1 MFAWLINL
9 IHRFCLPK
17 RWLTVE
23 QLAELHGEFYVSEL
37 DARLFDGMWWQA
49 DADKMGER
57 VADLVLRHGL
67 QLSDRAMTII
77 NGETWRQ
84 QFGAKVFAAL
94 TAGTTCHCCLGWR
107 VILLVV
113 CCAGAGFAAGRL

>member
-1 MFAWLINL
+1 MLAWLIRL
-9 IHRFCLPK
+9 IHWVCAPK
-17 RWLTVE
+17 RWLTLD
-23 QLAELHGEFYVSEL
+23 QLGQLHTEFYASKL
-37 DARLFDGMWWQA
+37 DIRLFDGMWWLA

-57 VADLVLRHGL
+57 ITDLVLKHGL
-67 QLSDRAMTII
+67 LLSDRATTII

-84 QFGAKVFAAL
+84 RFGAKVFATL

-107 VILLVV
+107 VVLLAV